1 MWETDNACGV
11 PLDVTLKK
19 YVYREPNGFFIES
32 GGQDGLFQS
41 NTLIAEREFG
51 WTGLLIEPASS
62 VSGRDR
68 LGCVARSKGAGKGI
82 TNWPSAWH
90 GNSSKQ
96 SAGQTDLNLNASTG
110 LSCNSE
116 GLAALLI
123 LEETRWAGHMQE
135 TM

>member
-62 VSGRDR
+62 VSDRDR
-68 LGCVARSKGAGKGI
+68 LGCVGRARGRAKEELTGRAHDMVTAPSKVQGKP
-82 TNWPSAWH
+82 T
-90 GNSSKQ
+90 
-96 SAGQTDLNLNASTG
+96 
-110 LSCNSE
+110 
-116 GLAALLI
+116 
-123 LEETRWAGHMQE
+123 
-135 TM
+135 